1 MIEIKILIILVVAVG
16 LIYLAKRS
24 TKRIVLDSLREY
36 NAPKP
41 MTYEC
46 ADYLI
51 IKKKIKLIHEQK
63 GGSIIISCYD
73 SGGDHLVTASD
84 DNFPY
89 RLLECYGLTTNNF
102 VRNKKGKVVLR

>member
-1 MIEIKILIILVVAVG
+1 MIAIKILIILAAAAG

-24 TKRIVLDSLREY
+24 TRTIVLDSLREY
-36 NAPKP
+36 NAPRP

-51 IKKKIKLIHEQK
+51 LKKKIKLIHEQK
-63 GGSIIISCYD
+63 GGSIITSCYD
-73 SGGDHLVTASD
+73 SGGDHLVTASS
-84 DNFPY
+84 DNIAY